1 MKFTYRDFW
10 KKFWALVDSKSG
22 ELNIEKLSA
31 DWQRASTNEK
41 PGAYREVKIG
51 KMLYCLTSIF
61 EGKKD
66 LDKTVEQIAIRRAA
80 NMPIV
85 EKEA

>member
-10 KKFWALVDSKSG
+10 RTFWIIVDSKSG
-22 ELNIEKLSA
+22 ELNIEKLST
-31 DWQRASTNEK
+31 DWKRASANAK
-41 PGAYREVKIG
+41 PNCYREVKIG

-66 LDKTVEQIAIRRAA
+66 IDKTVEQLAIRRAA
-80 NMPIV
+80 RVPIA
-85 EKEA
+85 EKDA